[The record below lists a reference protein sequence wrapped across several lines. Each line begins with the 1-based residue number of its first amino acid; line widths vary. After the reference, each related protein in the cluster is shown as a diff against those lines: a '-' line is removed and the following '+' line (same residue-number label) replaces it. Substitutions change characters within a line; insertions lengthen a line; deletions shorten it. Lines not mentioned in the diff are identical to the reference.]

1 MSDDILPSSN
11 DPLIE
16 NPIYTAPDDDID
28 ETDILSDPVE
38 PVIKKKPRRKDKMVK
53 TSKGKK
59 QLASLLPS
67 NNVEKVTRRSRL
79 SDDAVVV
86 NDIDVNADRPYLNEV
101 LNEISGNEAN
111 ITNTQNV
118 NVERW
123 NADMYNNGYSNKVV
137 GEDKNIKIKNKRR
150 FKRIF
155 TEIAVVIAV
164 IVVYSVGLFCFF
176 QWRYSKT
183 ISEYVKR
190 FTHEHVEELVDS
202 GKRVEPVIKK
212 EDIFKTIGGED
223 TVEKKAEKTPKKVFL
238 GGSRLRDEH
247 GRFIKSK

>member
-67 NNVEKVTRRSRL
+67 NDVGKVTRRSRL
-79 SDDAVVV
+79 SDDAIV

-101 LNEISGNEAN
+101 LNDVPGNETD
-111 ITNTQNV
+111 ITNTRNV
-118 NVERW
+118 NVEQW

-150 FKRIF
+150 FKRLF
-155 TEIAVVIAV
+155 VEITVIIAV

-212 EDIFKTIGGED
+212 EDIFNTSGMED
-223 TVEKKAEKTPKKVFL
+223 AVEKKAEKTPKKVFL

>member
-38 PVIKKKPRRKDKMVK
+38 PVIKKKHRRKDKMVK

-79 SDDAVVV
+79 SDDAIV

-101 LNEISGNEAN
+101 LNDVPGNETD

-118 NVERW
+118 NEERW
-123 NADMYNNGYSNKVV
+123 NADIYNNVYSNKVV
-137 GEDKNIKIKNKRR
+137 EEAKNIKIKNKRR

-155 TEIAVVIAV
+155 TEITVVIAV

-190 FTHEHVEELVDS
+190 FTHAHVEELVDS
-202 GKRVEPVIKK
+202 GKREEPVIKK
-212 EDIFKTIGGED
+212 EDIFKTIGGD
-223 TVEKKAEKTPKKVFL
+223 DIVEKKAEKPPKKVFL
-238 GGSRLRDEH
+238 GGARLRDEH

>member
-79 SDDAVVV
+79 SDDAVV
-86 NDIDVNADRPYLNEV
+86 NDIDVNVDRPYLNEV
-101 LNEISGNEAN
+101 LNEISGNETD
-111 ITNTQNV
+111 ITNTRNV
-118 NVERW
+118 NVEQW

-137 GEDKNIKIKNKRR
+137 EEAKNIKIKNKRR

-155 TEIAVVIAV
+155 TEITVVIAV

-190 FTHEHVEELVDS
+190 FTHAHVEELVDS

-212 EDIFKTIGGED
+212 EDIFKTSGGD
-223 TVEKKAEKTPKKVFL
+223 DIVGKKAENTPKKVFL